1 MNRKI
6 RVCKSIPFLEKVYCS
21 YSKLSYGFDTVLDM
35 DEKNIFEGV
44 ISMSKFNLNIQS
56 TIKSSDPSFFTKS
69 EILEI
74 VSAIK
79 DNYIHLIWF
88 KMLYTF
94 GLNLQELVSLKVGDI
109 DFKMEKLIVNSGKRS
124 IARSLDIPN
133 SLLCDLRIHCNQKSL
148 DMYLFPGRNGR
159 LHTRTIQ
166 KALEKVEARLNMKLS
181 ISKLRKSIAVHL
193 CQCGWDYKSIGIFL
207 GHANYRATRTLL
219 GESQKFFQKPRLP
232 FD

>member
-1 MNRKI
+1 M
-6 RVCKSIPFLEKVYCS
+6 
-21 YSKLSYGFDTVLDM
+21 SYGFGTVLGM

-44 ISMSKFNLNIQS
+44 ISMSKYNLNIQP

-69 EILEI
+69 EIMEI

-79 DNYIHLIWF
+79 DNYMHLIWF
-88 KMLYTF
+88 KLLYSF
-94 GLNLQELVSLKVGDI
+94 GLNLQELVNLKVRDV
-109 DFKMEKLIVNSGKRS
+109 DFEMGKLTVNSGKRS
-124 IARSLDIPN
+124 IARSLDIPK
-133 SLLCDLRIHCNQKSL
+133 SLLCDLRIHCNQKTS
-148 DMYLFPGRNGR
+148 DAYLFPGRNGR

-166 KALEKVEARLNMKLS
+166 KALEKVETRLSIKLS

-207 GHANYRATRTLL
+207 GHANYRATRNLL